1 MKIDEN
7 TLVSGCEDG
16 FLRGVSI
23 YPSKML
29 QTLGQHEEEDHFPI
43 QSLSLS
49 HCRRFMA
56 SSSHDNSINFYDVNE
71 FIKKR
76 VEFVEE
82 ANEEA
87 SMEANMDL

>member
-1 MKIDEN
+1 
-7 TLVSGCEDG
+7 
-16 FLRGVSI
+16 
-23 YPSKML
+23 ML

-56 SSSHDNSINFYDVNE
+56 SSSHDNSINFYDVSE

-76 VEFVEE
+76 INFEEE
-82 ANEEA
+82 AGEEL
-87 SMEANMDL
+87 SLEGNMDV